1 MRPQK
6 TLRFTFRVTGGEVQL
21 QSVERVDMI
30 CPPTVGQTPEVGRHA
45 GFWME
50 LQDDATTP
58 LFHRPLNEP
67 MANSVEVHSPDGKI
81 ERVFGPPQD
90 GLFEV
95 LVPDDPRAHDL
106 VLMGRPVST
115 ADKTLE
121 ADADAGITRELARFE
136 IPKGD
141 KP

>member
-6 TLRFTFRVTGGEVQL
+6 TLRFTFHVTGGEVQL

-30 CPPTVGQTPEVGRHA
+30 CPPAVGQTPEVGRNA

-90 GLFEV
+90 GIFEV
-95 LVPDDPRAHDL
+95 LVPDDPRARDL

-115 ADKTLE
+115 ADRTLE
-121 ADADAGITRELARFE
+121 ADADTGTTRELARFE